1 MAGKNDDFIPVDT
14 KPTADLETLVAEA
27 DLGGRKPIG
36 PARWLLIVVPLLW
49 SLFQVWYASPFP
61 YQLNIGVFNDTQARS
76 IHLAFA
82 IFLAFM
88 SYPAFRRSSRQ
99 HIPWADVAF
108 ALVGALCALY
118 LYLFREGLAERPG
131 LPTTL
136 DLVASV
142 IGVLLLVEAARRCVG
157 PALAII
163 VLLMLAYI
171 FAGPYLPELVSHK
184 GATLG
189 RVASQMWL
197 STEGVFGVAI
207 GVSTSVVFMFVL
219 FGTLL
224 EKAGA
229 GNYFIQLAF
238 SLVGHMRG
246 GPAKAGVIASG
257 LTGMISGSSIAN
269 VVTTGTFTIP
279 LMKRV
284 GYSAVKAGAIES
296 AAGINGQIMPPVM
309 GAAAFLIAEYV
320 GISYAQVVKHAFI
333 PAIVTYLALFYIVHL
348 EAVKSGMQGLP
359 RNAGRTRW
367 LSAVL
372 GLMVTSGFVALCG
385 LIYFAV
391 SLINQLLPAI
401 SLWIIGALTLAA
413 YVALIWYKARYPD
426 LPADSAD
433 AILRLPDFF
442 TTARTGLH
450 YLIPVVILV
459 WCLMVE
465 SLSPSLSAFWAAAF
479 LVLILLTQRSL
490 LALFRN
496 QPLQGVWRHGIA
508 DLRDGLVG
516 AGRNMTTVGIATAAA
531 GVVVGTVTLTGI
543 GLVMTEIVTFVSGG
557 NLLVML
563 IMTALV
569 CLVLGMGM
577 PTTAAY
583 VVVATLM
590 APVLVQVASENELGV
605 ALVTVH
611 LFVFYFGLMA
621 DVTPPVGLAGY
632 AAAAISG
639 ADPVKT
645 GAQAFL
651 YEMRTALLPF
661 IFIFNQEVILLDVHS
676 PLHFLLVFGAC
687 LLAMMLFV
695 AASQGI
701 FVSRNRWYEALVLLA
716 VAFVLVRPGYFLDQ
730 YMPPFERVSA
740 AGLPAE
746 AGRAGDDGALRLRV
760 ISEKRDGSTVDK
772 LISLPLGKPGSGDQR
787 LRNAGLSIMEGEGG
801 YDVMAARFG
810 TAAHKLGLKQG
821 DRIVAIE
828 LPQQRPSKYW
838 ISLLA
843 LLPLG
848 LVVALQLRRRR
859 RGETLVAVP
868 FKANAPL
875 TQ

>member
-391 SLINQLLPAI
+391 SLINQLLPAM

-676 PLHFLLVFGAC
+676 PLHFLIVFGAC